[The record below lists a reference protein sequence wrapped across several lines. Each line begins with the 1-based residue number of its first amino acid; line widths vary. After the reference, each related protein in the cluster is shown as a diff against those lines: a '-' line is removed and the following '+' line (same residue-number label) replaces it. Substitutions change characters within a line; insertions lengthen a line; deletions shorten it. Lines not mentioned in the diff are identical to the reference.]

1 MKKICFAVLFVLFMT
16 VTAYAEININ
26 TATKDELNS
35 LAGIGPIKAEAIV
48 KHRQEKG
55 PFKSIDELKNVYGIG
70 DKLFDQIK
78 SDVTVG
84 SLDAVAE
91 VKSTAEANATT
102 AQAEVKAQ
110 EKVVKA
116 PTADKKAESLPVQQQ
131 KQ

>member
-1 MKKICFAVLFVLFMT
+1 MKKMCFAVLFVLFMT
-16 VTAYAEININ
+16 VAAYAEININ

-70 DKLFDQIK
+70 DKLLDRIK
-78 SDVTVG
+78 SDITVG
-84 SLDAVAE
+84 NVDVATE
-91 VKSTAEANATT
+91 AKSTAKANATT

-110 EKVVKA
+110 EKSAQA
-116 PTADKKAESLPVQQQ
+116 PATNKKAENLPVQQ

>member
-55 PFKSIDELKNVYGIG
+55 PFKSIDEIKNVYGIG

-84 SLDAVAE
+84 SLDAAAE
-91 VKSTAEANATT
+91 AKSTAKANATT

-110 EKVVKA
+110 DKA
-116 PTADKKAESLPVQQQ
+116 AQAPAADKKAESLPVQQ

>member
-16 VTAYAEININ
+16 VAAYAGININ
-26 TATKDELNS
+26 TASKEELNS
-35 LAGIGPIKAEAIV
+35 LAGIGPIKAEAIM

-84 SLDAVAE
+84 SLDAAAE
-91 VKSTAEANATT
+91 VKSTAGVNATT
-102 AQAEVKAQ
+102 AQAEVKTQ
-110 EKVVKA
+110 EKAAKA
-116 PTADKKAESLPVQQQ
+116 PAADKKAENLPVQQ